1 MSKTRKHRQLEKRLE
16 RMEAETKAE
25 YRSMRE
31 ELEYIFFEWK
41 AVEEKKDR
49 QKKQKER
56 EKQWKHL

>member
-1 MSKTRKHRQLEKRLE
+1 
-16 RMEAETKAE
+16 MEAETKAE